1 MKQLKIQ
8 PHFWEGLTQFNRLPS
23 FHGLSFIP
31 CFFPRRFHYLQ
42 TLQFF
47 WEFSE
52 KKGPKVFFDTSKKKS
67 AVCWKLYAVGSWV
80 VFPQLQLH
88 RSKKKRRRHK
98 SSRRGSILKWS
109 GAFVSDEGV
118 RSPGMALRGSW
129 EHHRTQQKCL

>member
-31 CFFPRRFHYLQ
+31 CFFRDVCTTFKP
-42 TLQFF
+42 LQFF
-47 WEFSE
+47 WHF
-52 KKGPKVFFDTSKKKS
+52 SKKKVPRS
-67 AVCWKLYAVGSWV
+67 FFPLQKKGTPSVVGSCRQPGCFFHAVG
-80 VFPQLQLH
+80 LH

-109 GAFVSDEGV
+109 GDLTPMMGTI
-118 RSPGMALRGSW
+118 PGSHTLGGSW